1 MPDQTSFHEDAPAK
15 VNLTLAVTGRRTD
28 GYHLLDSMV
37 VFAGICDHIS
47 LRPSPTD
54 HLELTGPFASAVGS
68 TPPRENSVWQS
79 LTTFRDATGWDQSF
93 TITLNKKLPVAAGI
107 GGGSSDAAAMLR
119 LLNRLAPDPLS
130 DEMLD
135 HLALDLGADV
145 PVCLRAKRGGLW
157 RMRGIGELL
166 EPLPAI
172 QNPAQNP
179 GLVLFNNGTR
189 VATKD
194 VFAAFSK
201 TGGVKPGRPDD
212 VSSDMPPSSGPIRIT
227 DLGSLI
233 ADGNDLLKPAIHVAP
248 GIKQSLDI
256 LASMH
261 SARGFIASGMS
272 GSGATCFALFTDP
285 DTAVSALNSLGETE
299 GWCWAGGI
307 R

>member
-1 MPDQTSFHEDAPAK
+1 MPDLTSFHEDAPAK
-15 VNLTLAVTGRRTD
+15 VNLTLAVTGRRED

-37 VFAGICDHIS
+37 VFADICDHIS
-47 LRPSPTD
+47 LKPSHTD
-54 HLELTGPFASAVGS
+54 HLELTGSFASAISG
-68 TPPRENSVWQS
+68 EAYQDNSVWQS
-79 LTTFRDATGWDQSF
+79 LTAFREATGWDQSF
-93 TITLNKKLPVAAGI
+93 AITLNKNLPVAAGI

-119 LLNRLAPDPLS
+119 LLNRLAPNPLG
-130 DEMLD
+130 EEHLD
-135 HLALDLGADV
+135 QLALDLGADV
-145 PVCLRAKRGGLW
+145 PVCLRADKGGLW
-157 RMRGIGELL
+157 RMRGIGERT

-179 GLVLFNNGTR
+179 GLVLFNNGTK
-189 VATKD
+189 VATRD

-201 TGGVKPGRPDD
+201 TGGGTPGRPDD
-212 VSSDMPPSSGPIRIT
+212 VSSDMPPSSNPIRIT
-227 DLGSLI
+227 DLGALI
-233 ADGNDLLKPAIHVAP
+233 ADGNDLLTPAIHVAP

-256 LASMH
+256 LTSLH
-261 SARGFIASGMS
+261 TDRGFIAAGMS